1 MRLVKVTAHSF
12 FIGRK
17 IFILF
22 YINCI
27 TRMYV
32 LVTNLVYIF
41 VIFFQS

>member
-22 YINCI
+22 YIMIIQKYYN
-27 TRMYV
+27 YYFNS
-32 LVTNLVYIF
+32 LV
-41 VIFFQS
+41 